1 MGNRSDNEQGIA
13 NRGKGAEEPGQDV
26 VLDMVSDM
34 EHKGVRDDLNTDER
48 MEGEQE
54 DRRQGRNIE
63 PDTTEGKRQTGS

>member
-48 MEGEQE
+48 MEGGQE
-54 DRRQGRNIE
+54 DRQRGRNIA

>member
-34 EHKGVRDDLNTDER
+34 ERKSVRDDLNTDER
-48 MEGEQE
+48 IEAGQE
-54 DRRQGRNIE
+54 DGQQGRNIE
-63 PDTTEGKRQTGS
+63 PDTTEGDRRAGS